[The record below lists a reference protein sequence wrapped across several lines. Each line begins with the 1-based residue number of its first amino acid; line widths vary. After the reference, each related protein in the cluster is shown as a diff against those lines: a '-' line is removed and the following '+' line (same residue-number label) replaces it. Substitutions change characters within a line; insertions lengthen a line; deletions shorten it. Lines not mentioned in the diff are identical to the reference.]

1 MKNQRLWKNSFLLGF
16 LFLIGAL
23 LCYAYG
29 ILKGEVQTGF
39 LFIFPFLIGQGIF
52 SLLGTIFLM
61 FGIFCFALW
70 FIGRMAG
77 SGNSGKEEEYPSIT
91 PSERETD
98 VDGIL
103 LIGPFPVIFSTKKS
117 HIILLA
123 ILAFA
128 IVIGIFLLFLFLAFF
143 A

>member
-1 MKNQRLWKNSFLLGF
+1 M
-16 LFLIGAL
+16 
-23 LCYAYG
+23 
-29 ILKGEVQTGF
+29 QTGF